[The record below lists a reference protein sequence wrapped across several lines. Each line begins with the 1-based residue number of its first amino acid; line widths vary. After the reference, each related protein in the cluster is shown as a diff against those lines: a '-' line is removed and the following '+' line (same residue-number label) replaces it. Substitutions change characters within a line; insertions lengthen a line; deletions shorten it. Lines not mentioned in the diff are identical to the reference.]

1 MHSLLMAAAPVTT
14 DDLTQQAWI
23 FILYTL
29 GYGLVHWVILYF
41 FLRDKLDGLKWRNEH
56 GAEKAIRE
64 ALAPF
69 REEMRESHLQLLRSQ
84 PASKEAIL
92 TYEVSSLKSRL
103 NELEKKVANLPGPP
117 EAS

>member
-1 MHSLLMAAAPVTT
+1 MILRSRRGSSSSIPSATAL
-14 DDLTQQAWI
+14 
-23 FILYTL
+23 FI
-29 GYGLVHWVILYF
+29 GS